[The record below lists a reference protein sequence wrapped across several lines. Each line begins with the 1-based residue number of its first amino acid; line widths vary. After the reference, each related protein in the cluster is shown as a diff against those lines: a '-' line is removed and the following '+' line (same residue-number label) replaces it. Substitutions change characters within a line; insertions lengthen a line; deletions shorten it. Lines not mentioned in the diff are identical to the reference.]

1 MKEGRLHSEF
11 VFIFVRISWL
21 LYIYNYVILNISTY
35 VIMASELL
43 LLSFFFLQI
52 MPRLP
57 TVKKKLAVRLVD

>member
-21 LYIYNYVILNISTY
+21 LYICNYVILNINTY

-43 LLSFFFLQI
+43 LLSFFSCRYINLQSG
-52 MPRLP
+52 
-57 TVKKKLAVRLVD
+57 